1 MYLDPGFG
9 SMLIQLLV
17 AGFAVLGGF
26 FVAFRKKLK
35 NHFKKGQVEENED
48 ILEAEDETSQTP
60 DAAKPIEAN
69 MQNRENN
76 RHGDI

>member
-26 FVAFRKKLK
+26 FVAFRRKLK
-35 NHFKKGQVEENED
+35 KYFKKGRVEENED
-48 ILEAEDETSQTP
+48 ILEAEGEASQAP
-60 DAAKPIEAN
+60 DAAKTTDAN
-69 MQNRENN
+69 MQ
-76 RHGDI
+76 D